1 MCMCVCFC
9 VLWAMLPES
18 NETMNDYDDR
28 PARREQV
35 YQNICWLLLLSQV
48 LLARHK
54 AEQQFYAIKVLNKSN
69 VLRKNETTHV
79 MAERNVLI
87 CNVHHPFLIGLHY
100 SFQTPDKL
108 YFVVDY
114 VNGGEVM

>member
-1 MCMCVCFC
+1 M
-9 VLWAMLPES
+9 
-18 NETMNDYDDR
+18 
-28 PARREQV
+28 
-35 YQNICWLLLLSQV
+35 

-54 AEQQFYAIKVLNKSN
+54 ADEQLYAVKVLNKCQ
-69 VLRKNETTHV
+69 VLRKNEMTHI

-100 SFQTPDKL
+100 SFQTHDKL

-114 VNGGEVM
+114 VNGGEVRLAVRSCGSMA